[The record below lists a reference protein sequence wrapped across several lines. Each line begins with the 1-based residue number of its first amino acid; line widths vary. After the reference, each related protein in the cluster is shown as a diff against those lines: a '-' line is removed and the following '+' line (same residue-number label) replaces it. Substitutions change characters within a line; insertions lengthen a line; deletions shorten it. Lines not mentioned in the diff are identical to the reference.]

1 MIENNV
7 LELGKTEENIN
18 DYLLFCEHFIP
29 CVIGKI
35 SVRKSIGQGK
45 KYSQYCTNSDET
57 MALLVYANNYD
68 SWLNMAMVRAGEVT
82 ESGKI
87 KQRFFNAG
95 KGKGNTYN
103 KEGRAY
109 FNKMNYMSF
118 QHRNSEQGI
127 EFDKLFNSHLLNS
140 KSGKNIIK
148 KRKTWEERDPNEES
162 KYLRIVM
169 TKNLRK
175 DDEYKY
181 L

>member
-1 MIENNV
+1 LIENNV

-35 SVRKSIGQGK
+35 SVRNSLAQGK
-45 KYSQYCTNSDET
+45 NYSQYCTNSDET
-57 MALLVYANNYD
+57 MALLVYANNFD
-68 SWLNMAMVRAGEVT
+68 TWLNMAMIKAGERT
-82 ESGKI
+82 GSEKI
-87 KQRFFNAG
+87 KQRFFDAG

-109 FNKMNYMSF
+109 YNKMNNMSF
-118 QHRNSEQGI
+118 QHRNSEQGT
-127 EFDKLFNSHLLNS
+127 EFDKLFNSHLLKS
-140 KSGKNIIK
+140 KSGENIIK
-148 KRKTWEERDPNEES
+148 KRKAWEERDPNEES
-162 KYLRIVM
+162 KYNRIVM